1 MELWM
6 KNQLEP
12 PYNFI
17 FNGNIQ
23 EYDISKANI
32 NMLKAFGAISDQ
44 EYNSLYSSEKQIREK
59 IVGEMEKKN
68 KEIVRIIHEGIIEA
82 KHQLF
87 ITNSI
92 NNEEVVRIA
101 NDSVYVNR
109 QIPLKNNKVY
119 VNNYQI
125 EFALK
130 NIFTSMVR
138 LGKVLIFVNTGSN
151 NGGYV
156 VDIKGI
162 SKEKHMYHTKFVS
175 IICGLIEMIE
185 KSPKEDVLRTYHDL
199 YNSYINRELPIEY
212 YREFKAT
219 SCYRIKGGSI
229 GAEFLDEQYKDKL
242 DINHNLY
249 CLRELYKIIMS
260 Y

>member
-6 KNQLEP
+6 KNQFEP

-32 NMLKAFGAISDQ
+32 NILKAYGAISDQ
-44 EYNSLYSSEKQIREK
+44 EYKDLYISEKQIREK
-59 IVGEMEKKN
+59 IVGEMERDN
-68 KEIVRIIHEGIIEA
+68 KELIKIIQGGIIEA

-87 ITNSI
+87 ITNAIDNS
-92 NNEEVVRIA
+92 EVVRIA

-109 QIPLKNNKVY
+109 QLPLQNNKIN
-119 VNNYQI
+119 VNGYQI

-138 LGKVLIFVNTGSN
+138 IGKVLIFINTGGN
-151 NGGYV
+151 DGGYI

-162 SKEKHMYHTKFVS
+162 AKEKHMYHMKFAG
-175 IICGLIEMIE
+175 IICNFIEMIE
-185 KSPKEDVLRTYHDL
+185 RSPKEDVLRMYHDF
-199 YNSYINRELPIEY
+199 YSSYINRLLPIEY

-219 SCYRIKGGSI
+219 SCYRIKGGNI

-242 DINHNLY
+242 DIQYNLY